1 YTMYNMGLLT
11 GNRTKSANIVG
22 QTMKLNPHGDATIY
36 ETMVR
41 LSRGYEAL
49 LNPFVDSKGNFGK
62 SYSRDMAYAASRYT
76 EAKLAPICAEI
87 FRDIAD
93 VVDFMPN
100 YDNTLQEPTL
110 LPTGFPNVL
119 ASANMGIA
127 VGMASNICGF
137 NLSEVCET
145 TIAYIKNP
153 EHDILSTLKAPDF
166 STGGEIIFDR
176 DEMAEVYRTGRGSFK
191 VRSKWRFDAK
201 NNLIEIFEIPY
212 TTTIEAIVDKVA
224 ELVRQGRIREIADMR
239 DESDKQGLKLTIDLK
254 RGIDPDKIMQKL
266 FKMTPLQDNFSCNFN
281 ILIEGNP
288 RVLGVSQILDE
299 WIAWRTEG
307 VRRQVY
313 ADIKR
318 KGDKLHKLRGL
329 KKILLDIDR
338 AIKIIRETSEESEVV
353 PNLMIG
359 FGIDEIQAEYVAEI
373 KLRNINKEYILKR
386 VSETDSL
393 ELEIEDLKD
402 LLNSKARIQSRIIA
416 TLREIDKK
424 YSIPRKTDIIF
435 GHEVTEY
442 NEEEHIE
449 DYPVNVFLTRH
460 SYFKKI
466 TVQSLRMSGEQKMKD
481 DDVIVS
487 TFESQNRAEILFF
500 TNMQQVYKAKLSDF
514 DDTKASVLG
523 DYLPAKLGMDDG
535 EQVVFMCDP
544 GDYSANLLFVF
555 ENGKVARVAMSGYET
570 KTNRKRLT
578 GAYSDKSPLVCAF
591 KITEEDEIALYTTE
605 NRALIFHSAALAVK
619 TSRATQGVAV
629 MTVKTKY
636 KVNAAYRLSESSI
649 KNAPRYKFKTIPAA
663 GARLNDEDR
672 LDEQMT
678 LI

>member
-1 YTMYNMGLLT
+1 ML
-11 GNRTKSANIVG
+11 
-22 QTMKLNPHGDATIY
+22 
-36 ETMVR
+36 
-41 LSRGYEAL
+41 
-49 LNPFVDSKGNFGK
+49 
-62 SYSRDMAYAASRYT
+62 
-76 EAKLAPICAEI
+76 
-87 FRDIAD
+87 
-93 VVDFMPN
+93 
-100 YDNTLQEPTL
+100 
-110 LPTGFPNVL
+110 
-119 ASANMGIA
+119 
-127 VGMASNICGF
+127 
-137 NLSEVCET
+137 
-145 TIAYIKNP
+145 
-153 EHDILSTLKAPDF
+153 
-166 STGGEIIFDR
+166 
-176 DEMAEVYRTGRGSFK
+176 
-191 VRSKWRFDAK
+191 SKWSFDAK

-500 TNMQQVYKAKLSDF
+500 NNMQQVYKAKLSDF

-605 NRALIFHSAALAVK
+605 NRALIFHSAALSVK
-619 TSRATQGVAV
+619 SSRATQGVAV